1 MDIYLFYLISLT
13 SYICFVI
20 PVAFPCFFLSFQL
33 ASFITRSVRSPPQN
47 YSLLIMDDIPDLVEE
62 LPPDF
67 NMKPLYLATVE
78 DTSAFAPKEEISH
91 KIPITI
97 VTGYLG
103 SGKSTL
109 LDVISKTSNK
119 RLAIILN
126 EFGDS
131 AAIEKSVTIQDS
143 ENGAVQE
150 WLDLGNGCL
159 CCTVKDNG
167 VLAIENLIQNSK
179 DRIDYILLETTG
191 VADPAPIAKMFWL
204 DDALS
209 SSVYID
215 GVVTVVDAFNI
226 VKCLDDVGGHWH
238 RSNNH
243 LISEA
248 RTDVTQEDIEKE
260 QQMLQDGVTTAHLQ
274 LALADTILLN
284 KVDRFK
290 HSPEELE
297 IIKGRIRSINAS
309 SPMYDTSFGDI
320 SLEKI
325 LDLHAFEASADKVA
339 NLVSTTTNSL
349 YHDDR
354 ITTVA
359 LNFPFFEDP
368 EGFNKVEEFLQHIL
382 WENTA
387 GGKPVEIHRV
397 KGIVVCGADVR
408 VIQGV
413 RDTYEVIEGA
423 TLHEDIDSNKIVFIG
438 KMLVYDDLLS
448 ELRRFLGE

>member
-1 MDIYLFYLISLT
+1 
-13 SYICFVI
+13 
-20 PVAFPCFFLSFQL
+20 
-33 ASFITRSVRSPPQN
+33 
-47 YSLLIMDDIPDLVEE
+47 MDDIPDLVEE

-67 NMKPLYLATVE
+67 ATKLLYLATVQ
-78 DTSAFAPKEEISH
+78 DSSAYAPKEEKTD

-97 VTGYLG
+97 ITGYLG

-109 LDVISKTSNK
+109 LDVIGKTSNK

-126 EFGDS
+126 EFGDT

-143 ENGAVQE
+143 DNGAVQE

-209 SSVYID
+209 SNVYID
-215 GVVTVVDAFNI
+215 GVVTVVDSFNI
-226 VKCLDDVGGHWH
+226 LKCLDDVGGHWH

-243 LISEA
+243 LFASSA
-248 RTDVTQEDIEKE
+248 ADVTQEEIEKE
-260 QQMLQDGVTTAHLQ
+260 ERMLKEGVTTAHLQ

-284 KVDRFK
+284 KIDRVHGDPSLVEF
-290 HSPEELE
+290 
-297 IIKGRIRSINAS
+297 IKQRIRAINAS
-309 SPMYDTSFGDI
+309 SPMYETSFGDI
-320 SLEKI
+320 QLDKI
-325 LDLHAFEASADKVA
+325 LDLHAFEASADKLA
-339 NLVSTTTNSL
+339 SLFSAITNSL

-354 ITTVA
+354 ITTEA
-359 LNFPFFEDP
+359 MSFPFFKDSD
-368 EGFNKVEEFLQHIL
+368 GFEKVEKFLQYVL
-382 WENTA
+382 WENEVA
-387 GGKPVEIHRV
+387 SKPVEIHRV
-397 KGIVVCGADVR
+397 KGILVCGSDVR

-413 RDTYEVIEGA
+413 RDTYEIIEGA
-423 TLHEDIDSNKIVFIG
+423 SLHEDIDSNKIVFIG
-438 KMLVYDDLLS
+438 KKLIHEDIAN
-448 ELRRFLGE
+448 ELNRFLQ

>member
-1 MDIYLFYLISLT
+1 MSL
-13 SYICFVI
+13 
-20 PVAFPCFFLSFQL
+20 
-33 ASFITRSVRSPPQN
+33 N
-47 YSLLIMDDIPDLVEE
+47 LLPIMDDIPDLVEE
-62 LPPDF
+62 LPTDF
-67 NMKPLYLATVE
+67 DTKPLYLATVE
-78 DTSAFAPKEEISH
+78 DTSAFAPKEEVTD

-97 VTGYLG
+97 ITGYLG

-109 LDVISKTSNK
+109 LDVIGKTSNK

-126 EFGDS
+126 EFGDT

-143 ENGAVQE
+143 DKGAVQE

-179 DRIDYILLETTG
+179 DKIDYILLETTG

-215 GVVTVVDAFNI
+215 GVVTVVDSSNI
-226 VKCLDDVGGHWH
+226 LKCLDDVGGHWH
-238 RSNNH
+238 RSNKH
-243 LISEA
+243 LIAESA
-248 RTDVTQEDIEKE
+248 TDVTEEEIEKE
-260 QQMLQDGVTTAHLQ
+260 KQMLQEGVTTAHLQ

-290 HSPEELE
+290 DDMQGLEE
-297 IIKGRIRSINAS
+297 IKQRIRAINSS
-309 SPMYDTSFGDI
+309 SPLYETSFGDI
-320 SLEKI
+320 HLDKI

-339 NLVSTTTNSL
+339 SLVSAITNSL

-359 LNFPFFEDP
+359 LDFPFFDNP
-368 EGFNKVEEFLQHIL
+368 EGFTKVEEYLQHML
-382 WENTA
+382 WECTA
-387 GGKPVEIHRV
+387 ADKLVEIHRV
-397 KGIVVCGADVR
+397 KGILVCGEDVR

-423 TLHEDIDSNKIVFIG
+423 TLHESIDSNKIVFIG
-438 KMLVYDDLLS
+438 KMLKYNDLML
-448 ELRRFLGE
+448 ELQKFLE